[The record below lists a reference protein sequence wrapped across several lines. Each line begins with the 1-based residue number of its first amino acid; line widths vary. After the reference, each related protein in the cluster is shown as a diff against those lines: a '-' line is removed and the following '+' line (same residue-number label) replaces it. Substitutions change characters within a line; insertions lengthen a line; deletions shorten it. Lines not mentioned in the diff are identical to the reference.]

1 MTTVPPSLIVK
12 IETLEKMLS
21 TQQEQIETL
30 KKNDI
35 LMNDQIS
42 KLVKFIE
49 VKFGDLKSDI
59 KEYVDEKN
67 SIASKTVNE
76 HLENKLKES
85 EKSKELTILSPQ
97 ALVSVRKE
105 VYKIIQ
111 NDVAPIFNQATNML
125 KYKNVDGD
133 ALIYNHRLEEYA
145 ATKGMPIE
153 NQHIPAGQKRIGMNP
168 NSMKKNTDV
177 NMLQNSLMYFGDGD
191 D

>member
-1 MTTVPPSLIVK
+1 MATVPPSVIVK
-12 IETLEKMLS
+12 IESLEKTVL
-21 TQQEQIETL
+21 TLQEQIESL

-67 SIASKTVNE
+67 SIATKTVDD
-76 HLENKLKES
+76 KLKES
-85 EKSKELTILSPQ
+85 EKSRELTILSPQ

-111 NDVAPIFNQATNML
+111 KDVAPIVNQATSML

-145 ATKGMPIE
+145 GAKGMAIE
-153 NQHIPAGQKRIGMNP
+153 NQPIPAGQKRIGMNP
-168 NSMKKNTDV
+168 STAKMNTDV